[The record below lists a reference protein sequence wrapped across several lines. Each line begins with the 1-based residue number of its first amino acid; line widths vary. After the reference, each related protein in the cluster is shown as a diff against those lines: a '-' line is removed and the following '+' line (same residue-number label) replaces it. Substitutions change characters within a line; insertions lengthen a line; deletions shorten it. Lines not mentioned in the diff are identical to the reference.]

1 MDAADDGY
9 HGLPVAMAPS
19 TPARTP
25 LKPGSGPGPRTVYR
39 ATPRRAKRS
48 TRNRRI
54 VVLVAFVLLA
64 LVLIRGLTMQ
74 GNVAPGVS
82 VNGVDIGG
90 LSPADAKQ
98 KLKDE
103 LVPQLNRNVAV
114 TLDSQSAPMNPAELD
129 TRIDVT
135 RTVDRA
141 MQTGRLQ
148 SLILPLVYSSDMA
161 PTIATPVHPR
171 IPANL
176 RLIAEPAHNATV
188 RIANGKTTISPA
200 RNGHSISP
208 RAILLATATA
218 ALADQRKLVLKSK
231 VTQPAISTAAAKQA
245 ASEAVQ
251 LASAP
256 VALNADGSRVGALST
271 ATLQNAVMVRN
282 VDGKATITFSPKV
295 LAPAITEALG
305 SKVRDPQNAM
315 WDTNG
320 QRAWVEPAKDGIG
333 FDPEKAAA
341 AVRAAAMGGGARQ
354 ADIELTRIPPRRTT
368 ADAEKLGITTKI
380 AGAVT
385 ELGDSSENRIH
396 NVALMADIL
405 DNRLVMPGQEFS
417 FNDAVGPRTPERG
430 FLEGSAIVDGLLIPS
445 IGGGVCQVATTLFDA
460 VFYAGLEVD
469 ERHNHDLYISHYP
482 LGMDATVSWD
492 DLDFR
497 FTNDLEHPVLIRA
510 TADASTM
517 IVNLYSAP
525 DGRTVESTTSDRYA
539 VEKPKKRYIID
550 KYAAPGQVAKYVDG
564 QEGFSVDVHRVVKK
578 DGKVLS
584 DNTFVSTYIPQPDT
598 YLAAPDANLPG
609 DSDIQQPPYGWVSPN
624 DPTGTPATG

>member
-1 MDAADDGY
+1 MGDADDGY
-9 HGLPVAMAPS
+9 HGSPVAMAQSP
-19 TPARTP
+19 PARTP

-39 ATPRRAKRS
+39 AAPRRARKS

-54 VVLVAFVLLA
+54 AVLVILVLVA
-64 LVLIRGLTMQ
+64 LVIVRGLTMQ

-90 LSPADAKQ
+90 LSPDDAKQ

-103 LVPQLNRNVAV
+103 LVPQLNKNVAV
-114 TLDSQSAPMNPAELD
+114 TLDAQSAPMNPSQLD

-141 MQTGRLQ
+141 MQTGRLT
-148 SLILPLVYSSDMA
+148 SLILPLVYSSDIA
-161 PTIATPVHPR
+161 PTIATPAHPR

-176 RLIAEPAHNATV
+176 RMIAEPAHNATV

-200 RNGHSISP
+200 RDGHSISP

-218 ALADQRKLVLKSK
+218 ALADQRKLVLKSTI
-231 VTQPAISTAAAKQA
+231 TQPTISTAAAKQA

-256 VALNADGSRVGALST
+256 VALNADGNRIGALST

-282 VDGKATITFSPKV
+282 VDGKATITFSPKI
-295 LAPAITEALG
+295 LAPAVTEVLG
-305 SKVRDPQNAM
+305 TKAREPQNAM

-320 QRAWVEPAKDGIG
+320 QRAWVVPAKDGIG
-333 FDPEKAAA
+333 FDANEVAD

-354 ADIELTRIPPRRTT
+354 ADISLTHIAPKRST

-380 AGAVT
+380 AGSVT

-396 NVALMADIL
+396 NVALMAQIL
-405 DNRLVMPGQEFS
+405 DNRLVMPGEEFS

-460 VFYAGLEVD
+460 VFYAGLQVD

-482 LGMDATVSWD
+482 LGMDATVSWS

-497 FTNDLEHPVLIRA
+497 FTNDLSHPVLIRA
-510 TADASTM
+510 TADSSTM

-525 DGRTVESTTSDRYA
+525 DGRTVESTTSNRYA
-539 VEKPKKRYIID
+539 IVKPKKRYIID
-550 KYAAPGQVAKYVDG
+550 KYAAPGQIAKYVDG
-564 QEGFSVDVHRVVKK
+564 QDGFAVDVHRIVKK
-578 DGKVLS
+578 DGTVLS
-584 DNTFVSTYIPQPDT
+584 DNTFVSTYTPQPDT
-598 YLAAPDANLPG
+598 YLAAPDANVPG

-624 DPTGTPATG
+624 DPTGTPSTG

>member
-1 MDAADDGY
+1 
-9 HGLPVAMAPS
+9 MAHS

-39 ATPRRAKRS
+39 ATPRRPRKS

-54 VVLVAFVLLA
+54 LVLVVLVLIAVA
-64 LVLIRGLTMQ
+64 VIRGLTMQ
-74 GNVAPGVS
+74 GSIAPGVS

-90 LSPADAKQ
+90 LSPDDAKQ

-103 LVPQLNRNVAV
+103 LVPQLNRNVSV
-114 TLDSQSAPMNPAELD
+114 TLDSQSAPMNPAQLD

-135 RTVDRA
+135 QTVEHA

-148 SLILPLVYSSDMA
+148 SLLLPLVYSSDIA

-176 RLIAEPAHNATV
+176 RMLAEPARNATV

-208 RAILLATATA
+208 RAILLATATT
-218 ALADQRKLVLKSK
+218 ALAGERKLKLTTT
-231 VTQPAISTAAAKQA
+231 VTKPAISTQAAKEA

-256 VALNADGSRVGALST
+256 VALNADGNRVGALST

-282 VDGKATITFSPKV
+282 VDGKARITFNPKL
-295 LAPAITEALG
+295 LAPAVTEALG
-305 SKVRDPQNAM
+305 NKIRDPQNAM

-320 QRAWVEPAKDGIG
+320 QRAWVVPAKEGIG
-333 FDPEKAAA
+333 FDPAEVAD
-341 AVRAAAMGGGARQ
+341 AVRAAAVAGGARQ
-354 ADIELTRIPPRRTT
+354 ADITLTRIAPRRSTD
-368 ADAEKLGITTKI
+368 DASKLGITTKI

-396 NVALMADIL
+396 NVALMAGIL

-417 FNDAVGPRTPERG
+417 FNDAVGPRTPDRG

-445 IGGGVCQVATTLFDA
+445 IGGGVCQVASTLFDA
-460 VFYAGLEVD
+460 VFAAGLAVN

-497 FTNDLEHPVLIRA
+497 FTNNLSHPVLIRA

-525 DGRTVESTTSDRYA
+525 DGRTVTSTTSDRYA
-539 VEKPKKRYIID
+539 IEKPKKRYIID

-564 QEGFSVDVHRVVKK
+564 QDGFSVDVHRVVKK
-578 DGKVLS
+578 DGEVLS
-584 DNTFVSTYIPQPDT
+584 DDTFVSTYVPQPDT

-609 DSDIQQPPYGWVSPN
+609 DSDIQQPPWGWVSPN
-624 DPTGTPATG
+624 DPSGKPYTG